1 MERLPEAVA
10 YATPDPVTVSRMRA
24 TVDPERACRRLD
36 LGAAVFAVLSRT
48 VAARTLPTRDA

>member
-10 YATPDPVTVSRMRA
+10 YATPVSVTVSRH
-24 TVDPERACRRLD
+24 ACHRRSRTCCKRLD
-36 LGAAVFAVLSRT
+36 LGAGVFAVLSRT